1 MALRPQNV
9 KKTVTCIPMAA
20 APVAIMNAAIA
31 RSMSPLSSTIVT
43 LSGLEAC
50 RSANAT
56 AGSICAIVMT
66 PSFLSGPHE
75 FGDFKGILTIVSASF
90 FCQDNNLD
98 PTQHAGY
105 SSRRTDD
112 PSHLMLSMNS
122 DLITEIKPSRSAP
135 LFGFWYPACLC
146 SDRAPPSLEGTVLS
160 GLAIPVSRTLPRAVA
175 AL

>member
-20 APVAIMNAAIA
+20 APVAMMNAAIA

-50 RSANAT
+50 RLANST

-75 FGDFKGILTIVSASF
+75 FGDFNGIFTIVSASF
-90 FCQDNNLD
+90 SCQGRGGVGW
-98 PTQHAGY
+98 PAG
-105 SSRRTDD
+105 
-112 PSHLMLSMNS
+112 L
-122 DLITEIKPSRSAP
+122 
-135 LFGFWYPACLC
+135 LC
-146 SDRAPPSLEGTVLS
+146 SRNARPRKALVGRAQWETKQTTPLSEAKDRAEENAKMQPLDARKE
-160 GLAIPVSRTLPRAVA
+160 R
-175 AL
+175 